1 MTASS
6 SPDQSLPRALPWLK
20 QPPER
25 RLLPSAVLAL
35 VLAAAF
41 LLAGCEPAKGDMP
54 AMPPPEV
61 TTIPVKPEQIDVAYQ
76 YVGQTEGSREV
87 EVRARVTGIVLERKY
102 EEGTQ
107 VKAGDTLFLI
117 DRAPFEVA
125 VAQAQAE
132 LASSTAREAQTRRE
146 VARLKPL
153 IAARAVSQREYDD
166 ALSAH
171 DVARANVQ
179 LAQARLREAELNLGY
194 TRVTASVAGMSGR
207 ALKSE
212 GSLVTVNSDSLLT
225 RVSQV
230 DPIWVNFSLSENQR
244 LRIASEAAAGRLVL
258 PPDGY
263 LGVEVVLA
271 DGTTYSHKGRVNFS
285 DARVNTTTGT
295 IDARAEF
302 PNPDR
307 ALLPGQFVRVRVNGA
322 SRPKAILV
330 PQRAVLEGP
339 DGKFVFVVREGKA
352 EPRPVQVGDWH
363 DKQWII
369 SQGLEEGD
377 AVIVDGVVKVRPGSP
392 VKVAGAA
399 QPPARITKS
408 D

>member
-171 DVARANVQ
+171 DV
-179 LAQARLREAELNLGY
+179 
-194 TRVTASVAGMSGR
+194 TRV
-207 ALKSE
+207 
-212 GSLVTVNSDSLLT
+212 
-225 RVSQV
+225 
-230 DPIWVNFSLSENQR
+230 
-244 LRIASEAAAGRLVL
+244 
-258 PPDGY
+258 
-263 LGVEVVLA
+263 
-271 DGTTYSHKGRVNFS
+271 
-285 DARVNTTTGT
+285 
-295 IDARAEF
+295 
-302 PNPDR
+302 
-307 ALLPGQFVRVRVNGA
+307 
-322 SRPKAILV
+322 
-330 PQRAVLEGP
+330 
-339 DGKFVFVVREGKA
+339 
-352 EPRPVQVGDWH
+352 
-363 DKQWII
+363 
-369 SQGLEEGD
+369 
-377 AVIVDGVVKVRPGSP
+377 
-392 VKVAGAA
+392 
-399 QPPARITKS
+399 
-408 D
+408 